1 MNEFLSVLA
10 IALPA
15 AGLTTLGAPLAERVA
30 VSQRVLSAALQ
41 FAAGVLTA
49 LVALTLMPPAVR
61 GGEPLVIALAFFLGG
76 AVFVVFD
83 TISARKRAER
93 PSSSGAA
100 TSSLGLYVGILADMF
115 IDGAVIG
122 IGASL
127 TLSGGLLLALGITV
141 STFPLA
147 FVTTTLAKNQ
157 GVPAEQRRL
166 LATLYFVCLL
176 AGAVLSYTLL
186 RNQPEALRLAIIAF
200 AAGFLLTTVTQ
211 SLIPE
216 ANREGEPTF
225 AAVLFTGGM
234 SLYALMS
241 LLAR

>member
-83 TISARKRAER
+83 TISARKRAAR
-93 PSSSGAA
+93 PSSAGAA
-100 TSSLGLYVGILADMF
+100 PSLGLYLGILADMF

-166 LATLYFVCLL
+166 LAILYFVCLMG
-176 AGAVLSYTLL
+176 GAVLSYTLL

-216 ANREGEPTF
+216 ANREGEPSF
-225 AAVLFTGGM
+225 AGILFTGGM
-234 SLYALMS
+234 TLYALMS
-241 LLAR
+241 LLAV